1 MWIED
6 LTKALYFLNATDSR
20 NYLLIDRIINNVI
33 FFTNGTVITVGDAAD
48 AYNVY
53 MNTGELKPI
62 SMLLR

>member
-6 LTKALYFLNATDSR
+6 LTKALYFLNASDNR
-20 NYLLIDRIINNVI
+20 RCLLINRIVNNVI
-33 FFTNGTVITVGDAAD
+33 YFTNGTAMTVEDAAD